1 MRRDEDTKNPDRFGT
16 LVRTLEQR
24 AQRYPRLYR
33 AQVAAVAALG
43 YGYVIG
49 VLLLLLGLV
58 AGLVYAAI
66 QVRGG
71 GAILVKLLL
80 PVAGLAYVL
89 LRSLWIRVPDL
100 EGLPLPAEQF
110 PPLATVI
117 EKVRAQVDAPR
128 FRRVLLDGEFNA
140 AVAQRPRF
148 GIMGPTVS
156 DLVLGLPL
164 MQALSPAEFEAVLA
178 HEMGHVSRQHGRFG
192 HWIYRV
198 RTTWGR
204 LSEAVN
210 ARGSTGTSLLLGKFL
225 TWYAPFF
232 SAYSFVLARLDEYE
246 ADQASV
252 RVAGRAT
259 VAAALV
265 RIEVLGR
272 FHAEQHWG
280 AISRE
285 LNGGGT
291 VQDPH
296 AAFVRRLTA
305 PLDRRELDEWLT
317 EALRRK
323 TDHAD
328 THPCLADR
336 LRAIGAG
343 TSPALPP
350 FPARSAAIAFLGI
363 SADALAREL
372 DQRWWTQ
379 VEPQIARARAEHEAA
394 SRRID
399 ELDAGAE
406 DQDSGWERIELLDRL
421 GRASEARGAAE
432 ALLVAR
438 PDDPRAL
445 FFVGRV
451 RVEANEAEGIPLLE
465 RSAALH
471 PAAAPAV
478 QALIFQYHLRQ
489 GQAEQADE
497 ARGRLTAA
505 QDRIAA
511 AAQERASLAE
521 APVLIPHG
529 LPEEQLEP
537 IRAAVGNIPGVRDV
551 YLTRRVVVE
560 MPEIPCYFVGVVP
573 AGAWWK
579 FRKPVK
585 GDQLRDAV
593 IAATEWPE
601 STYFV
606 LGEGHHT
613 RLVRR
618 MKKVPGARLIGPD
631 AAAAASP
638 SLDPT
643 RIESMRAGLIR
654 RRGRRR
660 RSTFALYAGLVA
672 VVLLVAWGL
681 EQREQVIATTPIRQ
695 FTVSD
700 AAARVRDAR
709 GHLLVLVLY
718 HPEPAEAALVADLRR
733 WVAPMGRS
741 QAEVLALAVGSR
753 QDAQTFFRYAGERGM
768 PRLAPLWLEP
778 WPSGT
783 LDSTMGT
790 LGVQVGKRWTS
801 PLAVVIDS
809 TGRIVAQWQ
818 GQTASGPVIAAANT
832 ALAHQ

>member
-1 MRRDEDTKNPDRFGT
+1 MDPARFGT
-16 LVRTLEQR
+16 LVRALEQR

-43 YGYVIG
+43 YLYVGG

-71 GAILVKLLL
+71 GAVLGKLLL

-110 PPLATVI
+110 PALAEAI

-128 FRRVLLDGEFNA
+128 FRRVLLDGDFNA

-148 GIMGPTVS
+148 GILGPSVS

-204 LSEAVN
+204 LSEAVS
-210 ARGSTGTSLLLGKFL
+210 AGGSTGTSLLLGKFL
-225 TWYAPFF
+225 SWYAPFF
-232 SAYSFVLARLDEYE
+232 GAYSFVLARLDEYE

-259 VAAALV
+259 VAAALM
-265 RIEVLGR
+265 RIEVLSR
-272 FHAEQHWG
+272 FHAERHWG

-296 AAFVRRLTA
+296 AAFVRRLA
-305 PLDRRELDEWLT
+305 VPPDRRELDQWLA
-317 EALRRK
+317 EAMRRK
-323 TDHAD
+323 TDHTD

-336 LRAIGAG
+336 LRAIGAAA
-343 TSPALPP
+343 SPALPP
-350 FPARSAAIAFLGI
+350 SPGEPASALLLGA

-379 VEPQIARARAEHEAA
+379 VEPQVARARAEHEAA
-394 SRRID
+394 GRRLD
-399 ELDAGAE
+399 ELDAGA
-406 DQDSGWERIELLDRL
+406 QDNDAGWERIELLDRL
-421 GRASEARGAAE
+421 GRASEARAAAE
-432 ALLVAR
+432 GVLAAR
-438 PDDPRAL
+438 PDDARVL

-451 RVEANEAEGIPLLE
+451 LLEADEAEGIALLE

-471 PAAAPAV
+471 PPAAPAV
-478 QALIFQYHLRQ
+478 QALIFQYHMRR

-497 ARGRLTAA
+497 ARGRLTTAHE
-505 QDRIAA
+505 RITAA
-511 AAQERASLAE
+511 ARERASLAE
-521 APVLIPHG
+521 APLFVPHG
-529 LPEEQLEP
+529 LPEEKLEP
-537 IRAAVGNIPGVRDV
+537 LRAAVRNIPGVRDI

-560 MPEIPCYFVGVVP
+560 MPEVPCYFVGVAP

-579 FRKPVK
+579 FRKRVK

-593 IAATEWPE
+593 IAATDWPQD
-601 STYFV
+601 TYFV
-606 LGEGHHT
+606 VGEGHHT
-613 RLVRR
+613 GLVRR
-618 MKKVPGARLIGPD
+618 MKKVPGARLTGAD
-631 AAAAASP
+631 AAAASP
-638 SLDPT
+638 SMDP
-643 RIESMRAGLIR
+643 MRLEALRTGLIR

-660 RSTFALYAGLVA
+660 RSTLALYAGVVA
-672 VVLLVAWGL
+672 VVLLVGWGL

-695 FTVSD
+695 FTVAD

-718 HPEPAEAALVADLRR
+718 HPEQTEAALVADLRR
-733 WVAPMGRS
+733 WVAPMNRS
-741 QAEVLALAVGSR
+741 HADLLALAVGSR
-753 QDAQTFFRYAGERGM
+753 RDAQAFFRYAGERGN

-790 LGVQVGKRWTS
+790 LGVQVGKQWTS
-801 PLAVVIDS
+801 PLAVVFDS
-809 TGRIVAQWQ
+809 TGRVVAQWQ
-818 GQTASGPVIAAANT
+818 GQLASGPVIVAARA